1 MAIHFTGLIVGA
13 AVGGVDE
20 ALERNDAAAGR
31 VGNFK
36 TYRDMYR
43 ALAVAGGIGLQ
54 LLMPRYAKI
63 GEDLATA
70 GMPGLTKTLATVLM
84 PVGGAAARAGALNRT
99 MNRTGFS
106 GSKVGS
112 RAPEYD
118 GNRLV

>member
-1 MAIHFTGLIVGA
+1 VGA

-31 VGNFK
+31 LGNFK

-43 ALAVAGGIGLQ
+43 ALAVGGGIALQ
-54 LLMPRYAKI
+54 LLMPRYASI
-63 GEDLATA
+63 GADLATA

-84 PVGGAAARAGALNRT
+84 PVGGAAATRTGNRNLNRA
-99 MNRTGFS
+99 TGNLNQS
-106 GSKVGS
+106 RVGS
-112 RAPEYD
+112 RASEYD